1 MKIPLHKY
9 YQLSPVHFNNK
20 QKIIAGLIFIS
31 ISTGLYL
38 WIDAGRKFM
47 IYLAFVFGNNTVE
60 YKLSHWAYFD
70 WFLAAISSILA
81 FGFALK
87 YLFGSPGKVF
97 ESHYR
102 KRINIV
108 VDQIFLPYNFMY
120 WFIKVFFS
128 YGLLM
133 IFLTPDLLQFHTH
146 YIYIFALAALV
157 LFFQLWQ
164 HIFLYLRRS
173 SYKYFLFSGFG
184 IVIYSFLLSQISL
197 FGQNRLDK
205 MISQSKLVYKYH
217 LRLPVSPVKEH
228 RQDFSPV
235 FRKKL
240 YVFCVKNP
248 IKGEIYDDINISMD
262 GQEFLSYK
270 QLEQKFYELKYDT
283 VSFDPP
289 FFGYTS
295 RPETVV
301 LEMYIDKRIKM
312 PEVEEIFR
320 TAYHYGFDKIA
331 FIINNGRNELRYRLP
346 SRQDSFQRQHRIIV
360 AKYGYAYL
368 DGKEIKPE
376 DLKKVLLQ
384 YYRNPNNGE
393 LLILNEKDAFYEDF
407 INLLSVQT
415 QIKRINVKKD
425 QRNPL

>member
-1 MKIPLHKY
+1 MNKKVNIY
-9 YQLSPVHFNNK
+9 YPKLYLRSGKKN
-20 QKIIAGLIFIS
+20 ILIAGLIFIS
-31 ISTGLYL
+31 ISAGLYL

-47 IYLAFVFGNNTVE
+47 IYLSFVFGNNTVE

-70 WFLAAISSILA
+70 WFLALISSIFA

-87 YLFGSPGKVF
+87 YLFGSPKKVF

-108 VDQIFLPYNFMY
+108 VDQTFLPYNFMY

-133 IFLTPDLLQFHTH
+133 IFFTPDLLPFHTD
-146 YIYIFALAALV
+146 YIYIFTLAALV
-157 LFFQLWQ
+157 LFLQLWQ
-164 HIFLYLRRS
+164 HIFLYFRRR

-184 IVIYSFLLSQISL
+184 IVVYSFLLSQISL

-205 MISQSKLVYKYH
+205 MIRQSKLVYKYH
-217 LRLPVSPVKEH
+217 LQLPVSPVKE
-228 RQDFSPV
+228 RKQYFPRV

-240 YVFCVKNP
+240 YVFRAKNP
-248 IKGEIYDDINISMD
+248 IKGEIYNDINISMN
-262 GQEFLSYK
+262 GQEFLSHK

-312 PEVEEIFR
+312 QEVVEIFR
-320 TAYHYGFDKIA
+320 TAYQYGFDKMV
-331 FIINNGRNELRYRLP
+331 FVINNGRNELKYRLP
-346 SRQDSFQRQHRIIV
+346 SRHDSLHRQHRIKV
-360 AKYGYAYL
+360 AKYGYTSL

-384 YYRNPNNGE
+384 YYRNPKNGE
-393 LLILNEKDAFYEDF
+393 LLILNEKEAFYEDF
-407 INLLSVQT
+407 IYLLST
-415 QIKRINVKKD
+415 RRNVLSNLTD
-425 QRNPL
+425 